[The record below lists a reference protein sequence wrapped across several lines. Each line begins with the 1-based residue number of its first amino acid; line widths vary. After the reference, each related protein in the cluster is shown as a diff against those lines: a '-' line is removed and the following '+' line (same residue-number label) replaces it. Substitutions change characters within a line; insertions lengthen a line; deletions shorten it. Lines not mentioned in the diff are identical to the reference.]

1 MTQHRSAPLV
11 RRFWPLVLAVLAGGC
26 GFHLAGSEALP
37 VVLARPYLS
46 FKDPYTDFARE
57 FEHRLKTAG
66 AMPAVTRD
74 GATATI
80 EVSKDS
86 VEQRTL
92 TVSALNI
99 PTEYLLV
106 YTVTYA
112 VQGPDKELLPAQ
124 TISLSQDYTFSEK
137 AVLAK
142 EHEADVLR
150 GEMARNLVSITMRR
164 LASLK

>member
-1 MTQHRSAPLV
+1 MRRALAPIACL
-11 RRFWPLVLAVLAGGC
+11 FTLGQLLAGC
-26 GFHLAGSEALP
+26 GFHLAGSAPLP
-37 VVLARPYLS
+37 AALARPYLS

-57 FEHRLKTAG
+57 FEHRLKSAG
-66 AMPAVTRD
+66 AVPAQQMT

-80 EVSKDS
+80 EVSKDT

-99 PTEYLLV
+99 PTEYLLI
-106 YTVTYA
+106 YTVTYT
-112 VQGPDKELLPAQ
+112 VHGPDQELLAPQ
-124 TISLSQDYTFSEK
+124 TISLSQDYTFSER

-150 GEMARNLVSITMRR
+150 GELARNLVSIAMRR
-164 LASLK
+164 LSSLK

>member
-1 MTQHRSAPLV
+1 M
-11 RRFWPLVLAVLAGGC
+11 RRAAALFICTFALGQALSGC
-26 GFHLAGSEALP
+26 GFHLAGSEPLP
-37 VVLARPYLS
+37 AVLARPYLS

-57 FEHRLKTAG
+57 FEHRLKSAG
-66 AMPAVTRD
+66 AVPAPISA
-74 GATATI
+74 GASATI
-80 EVSKDS
+80 EVSKDT

-112 VQGPDKELLPAQ
+112 VRGPEKELLAPQ

-150 GEMARNLVSITMRR
+150 GEMARNLVSIAMRR
-164 LASLK
+164 LSSLK

>member
-1 MTQHRSAPLV
+1 MRRPTAPPAAILLV
-11 RRFWPLVLAVLAGGC
+11 AAAIGGC
-26 GFHLAGSEALP
+26 GFHLAGNEPLP
-37 VVLARPYLS
+37 QVLARPYLS

-57 FEHRLKTAG
+57 FEHRLKSAG
-66 AMPAVTRD
+66 AVPAPV
-74 GATATI
+74 GAGASATI
-80 EVSKDS
+80 EVSKDT

-112 VQGPDKELLPAQ
+112 VRGPDRELLPPQ
-124 TISLSQDYTFSEK
+124 TISLSQDYTFSEN

-150 GEMARNLVSITMRR
+150 GEMARSLVSIAMRR
-164 LASLK
+164 LSSLK

>member
-1 MTQHRSAPLV
+1 MRPRSAPLAAI
-11 RRFWPLVLAVLAGGC
+11 LLIGIAAAGC
-26 GFHLAGSEALP
+26 GFHLAGNEPLP
-37 VVLARPYLS
+37 PVLARPYLS

-57 FEHRLKTAG
+57 FEHRLKSAG
-66 AMPAVTRD
+66 AAPAPVRS
-74 GATATI
+74 GASATI
-80 EVSKDS
+80 EVSKDT

-99 PTEYLLV
+99 PTEYLLI

-112 VQGPDKELLPAQ
+112 VHGSDRELLAPQ

-150 GEMARNLVSITMRR
+150 GEMARNLVSIAMRR
-164 LASLK
+164 LSSLK